1 MRLEEGIEFVQAAI
15 MLRDTILQ
23 PRYRTEER
31 EWRAEDQA
39 WRLVCS
45 LCPVMGPRL
54 RCRAARTSSR
64 QERTGQGFLR
74 LSYMQQHKYDATKH
88 A

>member
-39 WRLVCS
+39 WRREDRRWRGEDIEWRAEEQHFMYAIKCEIFREQAC
-45 LCPVMGPRL
+45 LCAL
-54 RCRAARTSSR
+54 YI
-64 QERTGQGFLR
+64 L
-74 LSYMQQHKYDATKH
+74 
-88 A
+88 